1 MFLFNPVRCV
11 TLGGATWEILWE
23 GPRVIRTPY
32 ALFSTILDHVP
43 FEKVTHR
50 IKKKG
55 PAGQKKG
62 PYRLRPFY
70 LEYGTFFLLKS
81 LIPGKRSVERSY

>member
-50 IKKKG
+50 IKKK
-55 PAGQKKG
+55 A
-62 PYRLRPFY
+62 RLVRRKALIVYDPFI
-70 LEYGTFFLLKS
+70 LSMEHF
-81 LIPGKRSVERSY
+81 SY